1 MLKRVIK
8 KYVKMG
14 GCQHLRDFRAAERLK
29 TAILRKRIM
38 ERNKKHPEERQCS
51 IQSNVPNIVHFFHLT
66 FFKSYSPAPASRKK
80 KRMYINDSLEEK
92 IYLIYEGMAQ
102 LHPQQLEPGLIFFF
116 EWGLGWVSSAVFK
129 IKDRFAFDTSTL
141 FKNYIVSSISLVCMR
156 ETILIRVTIF
166 TMTCL

>member
-29 TAILRKRIM
+29 TAELRKRIM

-80 KRMYINDSLEEK
+80 KKDVYQRF
-92 IYLIYEGMAQ
+92 
-102 LHPQQLEPGLIFFF
+102 PGRENLFNLRRNGTITSPAARARTDFFF
-116 EWGLGWVSSAVFK
+116 WSGDWGGSHLRYLRSKTDLLLILPLYLK
-129 IKDRFAFDTSTL
+129 ITL
-141 FKNYIVSSISLVCMR
+141 FPLFHWSV
-156 ETILIRVTIF
+156 
-166 TMTCL
+166 

>member
-1 MLKRVIK
+1 
-8 KYVKMG
+8 
-14 GCQHLRDFRAAERLK
+14 
-29 TAILRKRIM
+29 
-38 ERNKKHPEERQCS
+38 
-51 IQSNVPNIVHFFHLT
+51 
-66 FFKSYSPAPASRKK
+66 
-80 KRMYINDSLEEK
+80 
-92 IYLIYEGMAQ
+92 MAQ

-116 EWGLGWVSSAVFK
+116 EWGLGWVSSEVFK